1 MVNGQKT
8 ISILNFVLKF
18 KILTPDV
25 KQKSI
30 HFYMKTMND
39 QLQVCVDK

>member
-1 MVNGQKT
+1 MVNGQQT
-8 ISILNFVLKF
+8 ISIKNFVLIF
-18 KILTPDV
+18 KILITDV

-30 HFYMKTMND
+30 HFYIRKMND